1 MNSGMYIYRN
11 ILTPLEGI
19 MHLIAQAGL
28 MVDILLSAR
37 IKQALPYLS

>member
-19 MHLIAQAGL
+19 IHLIAQAGL
-28 MVDILLSAR
+28 IVDTLPSAR
-37 IKQALPYLS
+37 VKHALSYLS

>member
-19 MHLIAQAGL
+19 IHLIAQAGL
-28 MVDILLSAR
+28 IVDILLSAR
-37 IKQALPYLS
+37 VKHALLYLS